1 MARRLQ
7 LEIFDAGTST
17 DGVVELTQ
25 AGFETAKLEAYER
38 GYSAGW
44 EDCAKGHED
53 DLSQIRAELSQT
65 LGDAGFTTLEAR
77 QAVLRALTPV
87 FDAVTEVMVPEL
99 AQAGLAMRLR
109 ELLEEMARAVT
120 QPRLTVRAAPVHVPM
135 IEEIALSQPALTV
148 TVEADAQYGPGH
160 ILLTHET
167 AEVRLDLDA
176 VADGIRAAIA
186 AFITTKQKGMT
197 DDG

>member
-7 LEIFDAGTST
+7 LEVFDAGTSA

-53 DLSQIRAELSQT
+53 DLSQIRAELSQA

-77 QAVLRALTPV
+77 QAVLRALAPV
-87 FDAVTEVMVPEL
+87 FDAVTDVMVPEL
-99 AQAGLAMRLR
+99 ARAGLGVRLR
-109 ELLEEMARAVT
+109 EVLEEMARSVT

-148 TVEADAQYGPGH
+148 IVEADAQYGPGQ
-160 ILLTHET
+160 ISLTHET
-167 AEVRLDLDA
+167 AETSLDLDA
-176 VADGIRAAIA
+176 VAKGIRAAIA
-186 AFITTKQKGMT
+186 DFITTETQK
-197 DDG
+197 DDT